1 MHTLFL
7 RTPRLLAQL
16 LGERRR
22 WRLWKDQFLNHFMFK
37 YSMQAKPAGGNTDE
51 DAPCL
56 ISVIKM
62 TATKP
67 KTQKGK
73 SSGSL

>member
-1 MHTLFL
+1 
-7 RTPRLLAQL
+7 
-16 LGERRR
+16 
-22 WRLWKDQFLNHFMFK
+22 MFK